1 MKHFLLIL
9 AALLPLSLA
18 AQESVVI
25 EDSFDGSS
33 QLEWEEFSKKTGSA
47 LIQNDGLFLRP
58 LKKGVLVLCKTE
70 LPISLKND
78 FSVECTFFLPK
89 LDDRYFGIDILGIGG
104 MSVNEGHANAVA
116 ANNWVMPE
124 SSKIK
129 LPGGKNKTVVLGIKQ
144 SAGKYIFT
152 VNNMTFSELTF
163 NNTENS
169 KVYLGVWSKTP
180 AYVKSVKVEQQ

>member
-25 EDSFDGSS
+25 EDRFDGSS
-33 QLEWEEFSKKTGSA
+33 QLEWEEFALKNGSA

-78 FSVECTFFLPK
+78 FSVECTVFLPK
-89 LDDRYFGIDILGIGG
+89 LDDKYFGMDLLGVVG
-104 MSVNEGHANAVA
+104 MSVSEGHANAAA
-116 ANNWVMPE
+116 ANNRVMPE
-124 SSKIK
+124 SKKIK
-129 LPGGKNKTVVLGIKQ
+129 LLGGKNKTVVIGIKQ

-152 VNNMTFSELTF
+152 VNNMTFSEFTL
-163 NNTENS
+163 NTEDS

-180 AYVKSVKVEQQ
+180 AYVKAVKIEQK